1 MRQFVPVYL
10 QNINI
15 CLSHVPTPRGRAQ
28 KEAARVCGGCVC
40 PLYVGSGRVCVC
52 ACVYA
57 LKVARVDRLAGGAC
71 SCACGGWFACVG
83 AYMCAQVVNVYVV
96 RLCGHVFNLYVWGG
110 RVLSCGKWSRPVCA
124 VGCLC
129 VCVQCVDGVRGYMC
143 AHVGLVLLG
152 ACVPGGNESENE
164 SELVPKTNQKPIRK
178 CSKKP
183 RFPRC

>member
-1 MRQFVPVYL
+1 MVYL

-143 AHVGLVLLG
+143 AHVGLVLYDSQF
-152 ACVPGGNESENE
+152 CSVCRVETNR
-164 SELVPKTNQKPIRK
+164 KTNRNWCQKRIK
-178 CSKKP
+178 N
-183 RFPRC
+183 RFANAQKSPDFRGVD